1 MGVYY
6 PSVGYNIEVGL
17 PAYSAMV
24 GYMQGFHFSFTS
36 WQLVTD
42 VSVDSP
48 PPLLSRD
55 KEFCCVVSSGFSLGR
70 VHVARLISP
79 LWWHALHNSSVML
92 LFCLL
97 SCSNLVFLLILE
109 LSSHVATLNYFWIKL
124 SLDDL
129 CFLVMLLVSS
139 RVVCNTVF
147 ISSSVFLLGCLL
159 LIKTILSWLRKI
171 PLWNCFCSTCWN

>member
-1 MGVYY
+1 MGNCVITRDVSCTMGVYY

-97 SCSNLVFLLILE
+97 SCSNWFSCWFWSSLLTWQLWIIFESSCPWMTFAFWLCCWFLPELFVTLYSSAH
-109 LSSHVATLNYFWIKL
+109 LSSFWAA
-124 SLDDL
+124 
-129 CFLVMLLVSS
+129 C
-139 RVVCNTVF
+139 C
-147 ISSSVFLLGCLL
+147 
-159 LIKTILSWLRKI
+159 
-171 PLWNCFCSTCWN
+171 